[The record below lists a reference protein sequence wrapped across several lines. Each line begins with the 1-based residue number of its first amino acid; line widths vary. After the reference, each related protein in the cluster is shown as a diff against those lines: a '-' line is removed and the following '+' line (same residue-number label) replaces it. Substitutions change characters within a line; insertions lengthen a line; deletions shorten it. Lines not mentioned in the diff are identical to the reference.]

1 MFSKERDLMK
11 TFLTQ
16 TTFIGL
22 LSCVFSY
29 VPGRNFE
36 EFPTHVTFES
46 FLSSVDPIV
55 VSQKIAVSTETA
67 FVWFLSSVN
76 HPVSS
81 EAKVIIKTFLH
92 RGHSHDFP
100 LV

>member
-1 MFSKERDLMK
+1 MFSKVRDLMK

-16 TTFIGL
+16 TTFIEL
-22 LSCVFSY
+22 LSCVFSH

-36 EFPTHVTFES
+36 EFPTHMTFKS

-55 VSQKIAVSTETA
+55 VSKVRTLKKATSTETT

-76 HPVSS
+76 HLVLS
-81 EAKVIIKTFLH
+81 ESKAITK
-92 RGHSHDFP
+92 DFSTQST
-100 LV
+100 LT

>member
-1 MFSKERDLMK
+1 MK

-16 TTFIGL
+16 VTFIGL
-22 LSCVFSY
+22 LSCVFSH

-36 EFPTHVTFES
+36 EFPTHMTFKS

-55 VSQKIAVSTETA
+55 VSQKIAISTQTA
-67 FVWFLSSVN
+67 FVWFLSCVN

-81 EAKVIIKTFLH
+81 EVKVIIK
-92 RGHSHDFP
+92 DFFT
-100 LV
+100 

>member
-1 MFSKERDLMK
+1 MFSKVRDLMK

-22 LSCVFSY
+22 LSWVFSH

-36 EFPTHVTFES
+36 EFPTHMTFKS

-55 VSQKIAVSTETA
+55 VSQKIALSTETA

-81 EAKVIIKTFLH
+81 EAKVIIK
-92 RGHSHDFP
+92 DFYT
-100 LV
+100 

>member
-1 MFSKERDLMK
+1 MK

-16 TTFIGL
+16 VTFIGL
-22 LSCVFSY
+22 LSCVFSH

-36 EFPTHVTFES
+36 EFPTHMTFKS

-55 VSQKIAVSTETA
+55 VSQKIAISTQTA
-67 FVWFLSSVN
+67 FVWFLSCVN

-81 EAKVIIKTFLH
+81 EAKVIIK
-92 RGHSHDFP
+92 DFFT
-100 LV
+100 

>member
-1 MFSKERDLMK
+1 MFSKVRDLMK

-16 TTFIGL
+16 VTFIGL
-22 LSCVFSY
+22 LSCVFSH

-36 EFPTHVTFES
+36 EFPTHMTFKS

-55 VSQKIAVSTETA
+55 VSQKIAISTQTV
-67 FVWFLSSVN
+67 FVCFLSCVN

-81 EAKVIIKTFLH
+81 QAKVIIK
-92 RGHSHDFP
+92 DFFT
-100 LV
+100 

>member
-1 MFSKERDLMK
+1 VFSKVRDLMK

-16 TTFIGL
+16 VTFIGL
-22 LSCVFSY
+22 LSCVFSH

-36 EFPTHVTFES
+36 EFPTHMTFKS

-55 VSQKIAVSTETA
+55 VSQKIAISTQTA
-67 FVWFLSSVN
+67 FVWFLSCVN

-81 EAKVIIKTFLH
+81 EAKVIIK
-92 RGHSHDFP
+92 DFFT
-100 LV
+100 